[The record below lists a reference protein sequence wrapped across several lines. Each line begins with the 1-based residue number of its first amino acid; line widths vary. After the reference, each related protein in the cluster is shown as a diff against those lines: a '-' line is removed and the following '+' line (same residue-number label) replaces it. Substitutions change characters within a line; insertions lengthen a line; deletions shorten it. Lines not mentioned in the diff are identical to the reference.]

1 MLEQRDAE
9 REYASL
15 YASFS
20 TLIEAKTQI
29 EKVKEQIAQLE
40 PIDEKAKELELLNEI
55 IDKINNNR
63 QMALYWYALKN
74 VELADVKKQDLENKL
89 KILNKQL
96 AELNNKKDNLR
107 REENQLISAI
117 NNDEIGKQITELGKE
132 IDELKIQKE
141 IRLEKLV
148 DYNTKAREVGFSENP
163 SEDVFLSNR
172 GNAYAS
178 KEKCKR
184 DIEGN
189 NEELRL
195 AKNKQEQIKKEID
208 DNIIILEQLKKNKN
222 NISGDVAR
230 IRESILNAVGATST
244 EIPFIGELIR
254 IKE

>member
-1 MLEQRDAE
+1 MVYRDRIVNALGLRSDKALTLFNQVVGVKVLNDLDDFVRNNMLEQRDAE
-9 REYASL
+9 SEYASL

-55 IDKINNNR
+55 IDNINNNR
-63 QMALYWYALKN
+63 QMALYWFALKN

-141 IRLEKLV
+141 IRLEKLD

-178 KEKCKR
+178 KEKYLP
-184 DIEGN
+184 E
-189 NEELRL
+189 
-195 AKNKQEQIKKEID
+195 IK
-208 DNIIILEQLKKNKN
+208 LEDWENPYGHN
-222 NISGDVAR
+222 WYS
-230 IRESILNAVGATST
+230 
-244 EIPFIGELIR
+244 
-254 IKE
+254 